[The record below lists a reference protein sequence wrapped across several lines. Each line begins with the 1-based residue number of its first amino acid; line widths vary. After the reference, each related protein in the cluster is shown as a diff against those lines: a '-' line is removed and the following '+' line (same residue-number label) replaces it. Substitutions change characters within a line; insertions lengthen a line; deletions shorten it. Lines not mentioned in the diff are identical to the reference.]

1 MDAPRIRY
9 VQTNDGLSIA
19 LWSLGHG
26 EPVIDMGTPPF
37 SHIQLEWDIPEIRAW
52 YERLASRHQLIRYD
66 GRGTGLSEREIEA
79 YSIDGQVSDLEAVV
93 EKLALTSFTLIGSIN
108 SGAAAISYAAKW
120 PERVRRLVLWCA
132 YTKGSEFFADSGTA
146 ALRGMVHQNWHM
158 FTETAARARFD
169 WNEERLSASFAAL
182 IRAAVRPDV
191 QAALMDAL
199 REIDVTPLLPA
210 VSMPVL
216 VLQRQNRGIEVA
228 RRIGSAI
235 PQAQVVLLP
244 GGSGAPYLHD
254 ADEIWSIIEGF
265 INPELGGDARLSKR
279 ETEVL
284 RLIAAGKSNQEMADE
299 LVISVRTVERHI
311 ANLYAKAGL
320 HTKAQATAYAHH
332 LGIA

>member
-1 MDAPRIRY
+1 MAA
-9 VQTNDGLSIA
+9 VL
-19 LWSLGHG
+19 
-26 EPVIDMGTPPF
+26 
-37 SHIQLEWDIPEIRAW
+37 
-52 YERLASRHQLIRYD
+52 
-66 GRGTGLSEREIEA
+66 RGQR
-79 YSIDGQVSDLEAVV
+79 D
-93 EKLALTSFTLIGSIN
+93 
-108 SGAAAISYAAKW
+108 
-120 PERVRRLVLWCA
+120 R
-132 YTKGSEFFADSGTA
+132 
-146 ALRGMVHQNWHM
+146 ALRHGAPELAHVQAA
-158 FTETAARARFD
+158 AARARFD

-182 IRAAVRPDV
+182 FVLPSPDV

-199 REIDVTPLLPA
+199 REMRSDASPA
-210 VSMPVL
+210 SVRCHCPGAPES
-216 VLQRQNRGIEVA
+216 RHRVA

-235 PQAQVVLLP
+235 PQAQSTRGHDR
-244 GGSGAPYLHD
+244 GGPLHD